1 MNENQVRNQC
11 RIKERKVNTWSS
23 RNDWDIGFDGRLPC
37 SYFIAH
43 LVDNARRRA
52 NKTDATVD
60 ASLCEIC
67 PFGEE
72 TVARVDGVDSVFFG
86 DTDDFRNGQ
95 IRSNWSQTFANQVRF
110 ICLLPVH
117 LHLVLL

>member
-1 MNENQVRNQC
+1 M
-11 RIKERKVNTWSS
+11 NTWSS
-23 RNDWDIGFDGRLPC
+23 RDDWDIGFNGRLPC

-43 LVDNARRRA
+43 LVDNARRRT

-67 PFGEE
+67 PLGEE
-72 TVARVDGVDSVFFG
+72 TVARVDGVDAVFFG

-117 LHLVLL
+117 LHFVLL